1 MTILDMLG
9 QSAILTVLGVGI
21 VFSFLFI
28 VVVVVSQF
36 ERVFKPR
43 GSKEAPIATA
53 PQSTGVSPQLVAAIT
68 AAVVEYRKSN

>member
-1 MTILDMLG
+1 MTILEMLG
-9 QSAILTVLGVGI
+9 QSAVLTVLGVTI

-43 GSKEAPIATA
+43 GKKAITETTETTNKAVN
-53 PQSTGVSPQLVAAIT
+53 PQIVAAIS
-68 AAVVEYRKSN
+68 AAIVEYRKSN